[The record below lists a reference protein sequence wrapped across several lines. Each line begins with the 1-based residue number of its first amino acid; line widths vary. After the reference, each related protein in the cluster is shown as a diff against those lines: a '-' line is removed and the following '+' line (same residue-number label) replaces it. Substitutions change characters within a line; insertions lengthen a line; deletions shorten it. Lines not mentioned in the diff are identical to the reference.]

1 MRNVYLKKPDPIVRI
16 KTYSSKASA
25 VAAEKLV
32 AKRLGYPKKGVNAAT
47 GEEVDVWT
55 TKWAEVIEAE
65 DGKFGFVS
73 EDGTGKIHGDE
84 FKEKKPPGIP

>member
-1 MRNVYLKKPDPIVRI
+1 M
-16 KTYSSKASA
+16 
-25 VAAEKLV
+25 
-32 AKRLGYPKKGVNAAT
+32 
-47 GEEVDVWT
+47 WT

>member
-32 AKRLGYPKKGVNAAT
+32 AKDSGTQKGRQRCHRR
-47 GEEVDVWT
+47 G
-55 TKWAEVIEAE
+55 
-65 DGKFGFVS
+65 G
-73 EDGTGKIHGDE
+73 
-84 FKEKKPPGIP
+84 